1 MKLHVEGAR
10 IWSGIYRFVRRTVL
24 PVSFLF
30 LCLNR
35 LLVGQ
40 SIPSKIERA
49 GDSVRVSWAEGL
61 GLVQPQKLNNLDV
74 LNWLDLGIPT
84 AASSVVDNSISP
96 VGFFRLRFLP
106 PTISLHPRGQTNPV
120 GSSVTLEASAF
131 GTFPLTY
138 QWYKDKLPLAGKT
151 NSQLPLSGLT
161 ASNAG
166 NYYVFITNRAGRV
179 VSQEA
184 LVTVIGAQKT
194 PAGIY
199 MGKFAGQ
206 SDSGGFAIMVRP
218 EGVAYAVGY
227 NTPQEEGV
235 FIQSFKVA
243 LDGGFNAVTVQKGKA
258 LGNITET
265 GISGTFVNSTGGS
278 GSFRGDRKSDSG
290 LHSKSA
296 GYYVGTYDGAFAGS
310 AYAILAADGSLFF
323 YSIDDPTS
331 PTADGDGGGFGIVD
345 AANVLFGATVP
356 NELKLTGTLNP
367 ATTVITGSY
376 GMGDTT
382 LGTFRVARTGTPQ

>member
-1 MKLHVEGAR
+1 MKLHAEGAR
-10 IWSGIYRFVRRTVL
+10 IWSGICRLVRRPVL
-24 PVSFLF
+24 PVGFLF
-30 LCLNR
+30 LCLTR

-184 LVTVIGAQKT
+184 VVTVIGAQKT

-218 EGVAYAVGY
+218 EGLAYAVGY

-243 LDGGFNAVTVQKGKA
+243 LDGGFNTVTVQKGKA
-258 LGNITET
+258 IGNITEA

-356 NELKLTGTLNP
+356 NGLKLTGTLNP
-367 ATTVITGSY
+367 ATSVLTGSY

>member
-218 EGVAYAVGY
+218 EGLAYAVGY

-356 NELKLTGTLNP
+356 NGLKLTGTLNP

>member
-356 NELKLTGTLNP
+356 NGLNLTGTLNP
-367 ATTVITGSY
+367 ATTGITGSY

>member
-1 MKLHVEGAR
+1 MKLHVEGAQ

-24 PVSFLF
+24 PAGFLF
-30 LCLNR
+30 LCQTR

-40 SIPSKIERA
+40 SIPVDIQRA

-61 GLVQPQKLNNLDV
+61 GLVQPQRLNNLDV
-74 LNWLDLGIPT
+74 LNWLDFGIPT

-106 PTISLHPRGQTNPV
+106 PSISLHPRGQTNPV
-120 GSSVTLEASAF
+120 GSSVTLEASAS
-131 GTFPLTY
+131 GTLPLTY

-151 NSQLPLSGLT
+151 SSQLPLSGLT

-166 NYYVFITNRAGRV
+166 NYYVLITNRAGRA

-184 LVTVIGAQKT
+184 VVTVIGAQKSQ
-194 PAGIY
+194 AGIY

-218 EGVAYAVGY
+218 EGVASAVGY

-235 FIQSFKVA
+235 FIQSFNVA
-243 LDGGFNAVTVQKGKA
+243 PDGSFNAVTVQKGKA
-258 LGNITET
+258 IGTVTEA

-278 GSFRGDRKSDSG
+278 GSFIGNRKSESG

-296 GYYVGTYDGAFAGS
+296 GYYVGTYEGVFAGS

-331 PTADGDGGGFGIVD
+331 PTADGDGGGFGTID
-345 AANVLFGATVP
+345 AANVLSGTTVP
-356 NELKLTGTLNP
+356 NGLKLTGTLNA
-367 ATTVITGSY
+367 ATSVLTGSY
-376 GMGDTT
+376 GMGDIT

>member
-61 GLVQPQKLNNLDV
+61 GLVQPQRLNTLDA
-74 LNWLDLGIPT
+74 LNWLDFGTPT
-84 AASSVVDNSISP
+84 AASSMVYDTISP
-96 VGFFRLRFLP
+96 VGFVRLRFLP
-106 PTISLHPRGQTNPV
+106 PSISVHPRGQTNPA
-120 GSSVTLEASAF
+120 GSSVTLEVSAS

-151 NSQLPLSGLT
+151 SSQLPLSGLT

-166 NYYVFITNRAGRV
+166 NYYVFITNRAGRA

-184 LVTVIGAQKT
+184 VVTVIGAQKT

-218 EGVAYAVGY
+218 EGLAYAVGY

-356 NELKLTGTLNP
+356 NGLKLTGTLNP

>member
-10 IWSGIYRFVRRTVL
+10 IWSGIFRFVRRTVL
-24 PVSFLF
+24 PVGFLF
-30 LCLNR
+30 LCLTR
-35 LLVGQ
+35 LLEGQ
-40 SIPSKIERA
+40 SIPVEIERA

-61 GLVQPQKLNNLDV
+61 GLVQPQRLNTLDA
-74 LNWLDLGIPT
+74 LNWLDFGTPT
-84 AASSVVDNSISP
+84 AASSMVYDTISP
-96 VGFFRLRFLP
+96 VGFVRLRFLP
-106 PTISLHPRGQTNPV
+106 PSISVHPRGQTNPA
-120 GSSVTLEASAF
+120 GSSVTLEVSAS

-218 EGVAYAVGY
+218 EGLAYAVGY

-345 AANVLFGATVP
+345 ASNVLFGATVP
-356 NELKLTGTLNP
+356 NGLKLTGTLNA
-367 ATTVITGSY
+367 ATSVLTGSY
-376 GMGDTT
+376 GMGDIT
-382 LGTFRVARTGTPQ
+382 LGTFRVARTATPQ

>member
-356 NELKLTGTLNP
+356 NGLQLTGTLNP

>member
-120 GSSVTLEASAF
+120 GSSITLEASAF

-218 EGVAYAVGY
+218 EGLAYAVGY

-356 NELKLTGTLNP
+356 NGLKLTGTLNP

>member
-1 MKLHVEGAR
+1 MKLHAEGAR
-10 IWSGIYRFVRRTVL
+10 IWSGICRLVRRPVL
-24 PVSFLF
+24 PVGFLF
-30 LCLNR
+30 LCLTR

-184 LVTVIGAQKT
+184 VVTVIGAQKT

-218 EGVAYAVGY
+218 EGLAYAVGY

-258 LGNITET
+258 IGNITEA

-290 LHSKSA
+290 FHSKSA

-356 NELKLTGTLNP
+356 NGLKLTGTLNP
-367 ATTVITGSY
+367 ATSVLTGSY

>member
-1 MKLHVEGAR
+1 MKLHAEGAR
-10 IWSGIYRFVRRTVL
+10 IWSGICRLVRRPVL
-24 PVSFLF
+24 PVGFLF

-184 LVTVIGAQKT
+184 VVTVIGAQKT

-218 EGVAYAVGY
+218 EGLAYAVGY

-356 NELKLTGTLNP
+356 NGLKLTGTLNP
-367 ATTVITGSY
+367 ATSVLTGSY
-376 GMGDTT
+376 GMGDTI

>member
-218 EGVAYAVGY
+218 EGLAYAVGY

-243 LDGGFNAVTVQKGKA
+243 LDGGFTAVTVQKGKA

-310 AYAILAADGSLFF
+310 DYAILAADVSIFF

-356 NELKLTGTLNP
+356 NGLKLTGTLNP
-367 ATTVITGSY
+367 ATSVLTGSY

>member
-1 MKLHVEGAR
+1 MKLHAEGAR
-10 IWSGIYRFVRRTVL
+10 IWSGICRLVRRPVL
-24 PVSFLF
+24 PVGFLF
-30 LCLNR
+30 LCLTR

-184 LVTVIGAQKT
+184 VVTVIGAQKT

-218 EGVAYAVGY
+218 EGLAYAVGY

-243 LDGGFNAVTVQKGKA
+243 LDGGFNTVTVQKGKA
-258 LGNITET
+258 IGNITEA

-356 NELKLTGTLNP
+356 NGLKLTGTLNP
-367 ATTVITGSY
+367 ATSVLTGSY

-382 LGTFRVARTGTPQ
+382 LGTFRVARTGTPP

>member
-24 PVSFLF
+24 PVSVLF

>member
-323 YSIDDPTS
+323 YSIDDPIS

-356 NELKLTGTLNP
+356 NGLKLTGTLNP

>member
-1 MKLHVEGAR
+1 MKPHVEDTR
-10 IWSGIYRFVRRTVL
+10 IWSGICRLVRRLVL
-24 PVSFLF
+24 PMGFLF
-30 LCLNR
+30 LCLTR

-40 SIPSKIERA
+40 SIPVDIERA

-74 LNWLDLGIPT
+74 LNWLDFGIPT
-84 AASSVVDNSISP
+84 VASSMADNTSSA
-96 VGFFRLRFLP
+96 VGFYRLRFLP
-106 PTISLHPRGQTNPV
+106 PSISLHPRGQTNPV
-120 GSSVTLEASAF
+120 GSNVTLEVAAS
-131 GTFPLTY
+131 GTLPLTY

-151 NSQLPLSGLT
+151 NSQLALIGLA

-166 NYYVFITNRAGRV
+166 NYYVLITNRAGRA

-184 LVTVIGAQKT
+184 VVTVIGAQKT
-194 PAGIY
+194 RAGIY

-206 SDSGGFAIMVRP
+206 SDSGGFAVMVRP
-218 EGVAYAVGY
+218 DGVASAVGY

-235 FIQSFKVA
+235 FIQSFNVTP
-243 LDGGFNAVTVQKGKA
+243 DGGFNAVTVQKGKA
-258 LGNITET
+258 LGTITEA

-278 GSFRGDRKSDSG
+278 GSFLGNRKSESG

-296 GYYVGTYDGAFAGS
+296 GYFVGTYEGASEGS

-331 PTADGDGGGFGIVD
+331 PTADGDGGGFGTVD
-345 AANVLFGATVP
+345 AANKLSGATVP
-356 NELKLTGTLNP
+356 NGLKLTGTLNA
-367 ATTVITGSY
+367 ATSVLTGSY
-376 GMGDTT
+376 GIGDIT
-382 LGTFRVARTGTPQ
+382 LGTFRVVRTGTAQ

>member
-1 MKLHVEGAR
+1 MKLHAEGAR
-10 IWSGIYRFVRRTVL
+10 IWSGICRLVGRPVL
-24 PVSFLF
+24 PVGFLF
-30 LCLNR
+30 LCLTR

-61 GLVQPQKLNNLDV
+61 GLVQPQKLNNLDL

-84 AASSVVDNSISP
+84 AASSMVDNSISP

-184 LVTVIGAQKT
+184 VVTVIGAQKP

-218 EGVAYAVGY
+218 EGLASAVGY

-356 NELKLTGTLNP
+356 NGLKLTGTLNP
-367 ATTVITGSY
+367 ATSVLTGSY

>member
-61 GLVQPQKLNNLDV
+61 GLVQPQRLNTLDA
-74 LNWLDLGIPT
+74 LNWLDFGTPT
-84 AASSVVDNSISP
+84 AASSMVYDTISP
-96 VGFFRLRFLP
+96 VGFVRLRFLP
-106 PTISLHPRGQTNPV
+106 PSISVHPRGQTNPA
-120 GSSVTLEASAF
+120 GSSVTLEVSAS

-151 NSQLPLSGLT
+151 SSQLPLSGLT

-218 EGVAYAVGY
+218 EGLAYAVGY

-243 LDGGFNAVTVQKGKA
+243 LEGGFNAVTVQKGKA

-356 NELKLTGTLNP
+356 NGLKLTGTLNP

>member
-1 MKLHVEGAR
+1 ML
-10 IWSGIYRFVRRTVL
+10 L
-24 PVSFLF
+24 PASFLF
-30 LCLNR
+30 LCLTR

-40 SIPSKIERA
+40 SIPLEIERA
-49 GDSVRVSWAEGL
+49 GDSIRVSWAEGL
-61 GLVQPQKLNNLDV
+61 GFVQPQRLNSLDV
-74 LNWLDLGIPT
+74 PNWLDLGIPT
-84 AASSVVDNSISP
+84 AASSMVDKTPSP
-96 VGFFRLRFLP
+96 AGFFRLRFLP
-106 PTISLHPRGQTNPV
+106 PSISLHPRGQTNPV
-120 GSSVTLEASAF
+120 GSSVTLEAVAS
-131 GTFPLTY
+131 GTLPLTY

-151 NSQLPLSGLT
+151 SSQLPLSGLT

-166 NYYVFITNRAGRV
+166 NYYVLITNRAGRA

-184 LVTVIGAQKT
+184 VVTVIGAQKL

-218 EGVAYAVGY
+218 EGLASAVGY

-235 FIQSFKVA
+235 FIQSFNVA
-243 LDGGFNAVTVQKGKA
+243 PDGGFNAVTVQKGKA
-258 LGNITET
+258 LGTMTEA

-278 GSFRGDRKSDSG
+278 GSFVGDRKSESG

-296 GYYVGTYDGAFAGS
+296 GYYVGTYDGVFAGS

-345 AANVLFGATVP
+345 SANQLSGTTVP
-356 NELKLTGTLNP
+356 NGLKLTGTLNA
-367 ATTVITGSY
+367 ATAVLTGSY
-376 GMGDTT
+376 GMGDIT
-382 LGTFRVARTGTPQ
+382 LGTFRVARTGTAQ